1 MSMFLIYDAENY
13 EYILQPAGYAVL
25 VVLLLALIVLVGR
38 LGRRKVDGQRAAGP
52 DDRDGFGSSRA
63 GERAYSYGE
72 GARGRAGYGSSL
84 DTKKM
89 VFCAMAI
96 ALATVTSF
104 IRFAQLPFGGSITLF
119 SMFFV
124 AMVGWLYG
132 PKLGLITGLAYGVL
146 QLITG
151 PYIYAPLQVILD
163 YPLAFGALGLSGFFW
178 RRKNGLIIGYV
189 VGVAGRYI
197 CHVLSGYIF
206 FAEYAPE
213 GMNPMAYTLGYNL
226 TYILP
231 ELIATVVI
239 LCIPSVMKAL
249 VQVKAEA

>member
-1 MSMFLIYDAENY
+1 MSMFLVYDAENY

-38 LGRRKVDGQRAAGP
+38 MGHRK
-52 DDRDGFGSSRA
+52 S
-63 GERAYSYGE
+63 ERVHEHAN
-72 GARGRAGYGSSL
+72 AL

-89 VFCAMAI
+89 VFCSMAI

-104 IRFAQLPFGGSITLF
+104 IKFTQLPFGGSITLC

-124 AMVGWLYG
+124 ALVGWFYG
-132 PKLGLITGLAYGVL
+132 PKLGLVTGLAYGVL

-151 PYIYAPLQVILD
+151 PYIFAPMQVILD

-189 VGVAGRYI
+189 VGAMGRYV

-213 GMNPMAYTLGYNL
+213 GMDPMVYTLGYNL

-231 ELIATVVI
+231 EVIATVAI

-249 VQVKAEA
+249 AQVKAEA

>member
-1 MSMFLIYDAENY
+1 MSMFLVYDAENY

-25 VVLLLALIVLVGR
+25 VVLLVSLLVLVGH
-38 LGRRKVDGQRAAGP
+38 LGRREKEISSGQRHA
-52 DDRDGFGSSRA
+52 
-63 GERAYSYGE
+63 
-72 GARGRAGYGSSL
+72 L

-89 VFCAMAI
+89 VFSAMAI

-104 IRFAQLPFGGSITLF
+104 IKFAQLPFGGSITLF

-124 AMVGWLYG
+124 SLVGWLYG

-151 PYIYAPLQVILD
+151 PYIFAPLQVILD
-163 YPLAFGALGLSGFFW
+163 YPLAFGALGLSGLFW
-178 RRKNGLIIGYV
+178 HRKHGLIIGYV
-189 VGVAGRYI
+189 VGAFGRYL
-197 CHVLSGYIF
+197 CHVLSGYVF

-213 GMNPMAYTLGYNL
+213 GMDPLIYTLGYNL

-231 ELIATVVI
+231 EVIATVAI

-249 VQVKAEA
+249 RQVKAEA

>member
-1 MSMFLIYDAENY
+1 MSLFLIYDAENY

-38 LGRRKVDGQRAAGP
+38 LGRRRADGQRAAGL
-52 DDRDGFGSSRA
+52 DDRDSFGSSR
-63 GERAYSYGE
+63 YGE
-72 GARGRAGYGSSL
+72 TRSL

-104 IRFAQLPFGGSITLF
+104 IKFAQLPFGGSITLF

-124 AMVGWLYG
+124 ALVGWLYG

-151 PYIYAPLQVILD
+151 PYIYAPLQVLLD

-178 RRKNGLIIGYV
+178 RKKNGLIIGYV
-189 VGVAGRYI
+189 VGVIGRYV

-249 VQVKAEA
+249 AQVKAEA

>member
-1 MSMFLIYDAENY
+1 MSLFLIYDAENY
-13 EYILQPAGYAVL
+13 EYILQPAGYALL
-25 VVLLLALIVLVGR
+25 VILLLALIVLVGR
-38 LGRRKVDGQRAAGP
+38 LGRRKVDGQSSY
-52 DDRDGFGSSRA
+52 DGSGLEPTARS
-63 GERAYSYGE
+63 
-72 GARGRAGYGSSL
+72 GAL

-104 IRFAQLPFGGSITLF
+104 IKFAQLPFGGSITLF

-124 AMVGWLYG
+124 SLVGWLYG

-163 YPLAFGALGLSGFFW
+163 YPLAFGALGLSGLFW

-189 VGVAGRYI
+189 VGVVGRYV

-249 VQVKAEA
+249 ARVKSES

>member
-1 MSMFLIYDAENY
+1 MSLFLIYDAENY

-25 VVLLLALIVLVGR
+25 VILLLALIVLVGR
-38 LGRRKVDGQRAAGP
+38 LGRRKADGQRM
-52 DDRDGFGSSRA
+52 
-63 GERAYSYGE
+63 E
-72 GARGRAGYGSSL
+72 GYGRSL

-104 IRFAQLPFGGSITLF
+104 IKFAQLPFGGSITLF

-124 AMVGWLYG
+124 ALVGWLYG
-132 PKLGLITGLAYGVL
+132 PKLGLITG
-146 QLITG
+146 
-151 PYIYAPLQVILD
+151 PYIYAPLQVLLD

-189 VGVAGRYI
+189 VGVIGRYV

-206 FAEYAPE
+206 FAEYAPK

>member
-1 MSMFLIYDAENY
+1 MSLFLIYDAENY

-25 VVLLLALIVLVGR
+25 VILLLALIVLVGR
-38 LGRRKVDGQRAAGP
+38 LGRRKAEGQRIAGL
-52 DDRDGFGSSRA
+52 DDRDGFGSSR
-63 GERAYSYGE
+63 YGE
-72 GARGRAGYGSSL
+72 TRSL

-104 IRFAQLPFGGSITLF
+104 IKFAQLPFGGSITLF

-124 AMVGWLYG
+124 ALVGWLYG

-151 PYIYAPLQVILD
+151 PYIYAPLQVLLD

-189 VGVAGRYI
+189 VGVIGRYV

-249 VQVKAEA
+249 AQVKAEA